1 MVDATML
8 ASLSAGVWYSFVLRG
23 LGGVRARAGTEVIVD
38 LRARVD
44 LMKPAKLSEEDL

>member
-1 MVDATML
+1 
-8 ASLSAGVWYSFVLRG
+8 VLLQEHRLEALERVRR